1 MWRSI
6 LLVGGAVV
14 VACGFVAGLLAL
26 TKGNKVTDEPK
37 LLSASEPEEKPAEEV
52 KAVEVEVIVPVKP
65 AEPSEPRPKK
75 SPKREAAD
83 RIKQKVRK
91 FNGRDT

>member
-37 LLSASEPEEKPAEEV
+37 RLSASAPEEKPAEME
-52 KAVEVEVIVPVKP
+52 EVPVPTKKKP
-65 AEPSEPRPKK
+65 AKPAPKK
-75 SPKREAAD
+75 RGTKSEAAE
-83 RIKQKVRK
+83 RIKRK